1 MSVSAV
7 QKTKSLSPAS
17 TSLDEL
23 VGLRSLSQA
32 LNKKLLKRSS
42 APMSGPSISRNLGR
56 GLDFAEA
63 RRYQPGDDVRMID
76 WKVTARSGHTH
87 TKLFV
92 EEREQPVLLL
102 IDIRSNMRFATQG
115 MFKSVMAS
123 RLAALV
129 GWCAVANRDR
139 VGGYVI
145 ANDWHG
151 EVRPQAG
158 RRGLMGLFRHIAH
171 AQQTIPT
178 KKSGAL
184 ASSLKRLNHGVAAGT
199 TVLIFSDFAEFD
211 EQAERAIGGLLHK
224 LSFVAVQIA
233 DPLEISLPAKGQF
246 SFANRV
252 GQHERLNNISM
263 DSRKQ
268 KQHRQRFEAHT
279 QKLEAFFANGR
290 NRHLL
295 LTCDQALDAAG
306 LQLLQAISG
315 RSL

>member
-1 MSVSAV
+1 
-7 QKTKSLSPAS
+7 
-17 TSLDEL
+17 
-23 VGLRSLSQA
+23 
-32 LNKKLLKRSS
+32 
-42 APMSGPSISRNLGR
+42 MSGPSISRNLGR

-63 RRYQPGDDVRMID
+63 RQYQPGDDVRMID

-102 IDIRSNMRFATQG
+102 IDMRSNMRFATRG
-115 MFKSVMAS
+115 MFKSVMAA

-129 GWCAVANRDR
+129 GWCAVSNRDR

-145 ANDWHG
+145 ADDWHG

-158 RRGLMGLFRHIAH
+158 RRGLMGLFRDIAH
-171 AQQTIPT
+171 AQQTVAAQKT
-178 KKSGAL
+178 GAL

-199 TVLIFSDFAEFD
+199 TVIIFSDFAEFD
-211 EQAERAIGGLLHK
+211 EEAQRAIGGLLQK

-233 DPLEISLPAKGQF
+233 DPLEMSLPAKGQF
-246 SFANRV
+246 SFANRSAK
-252 GQHERLNNISM
+252 GERLNNISM

-268 KQHRQRFEAHT
+268 KQHKQRFEAHT
-279 QKLEAFFANGR
+279 EKLSVFFANGR

-295 LTCDQALDAAG
+295 LTCDQALDAASM
-306 LQLLQAISG
+306 QLLQSIGG
-315 RSL
+315 RS

>member
-1 MSVSAV
+1 MSAAQNS
-7 QKTKSLSPAS
+7 QLLSPAS

-63 RRYQPGDDVRMID
+63 RQYQPGDDVRMID
-76 WKVTARSGHTH
+76 WKVTARTGQTH

-102 IDIRSNMRFATQG
+102 VDIRSSMRFATQG

-139 VGGYVI
+139 VGGYVV
-145 ANDWHG
+145 ADNWHG

-158 RRGLMGLFRHIAH
+158 RRGLMGLFRDIAH
-171 AQQTIPT
+171 AQQTIPA
-178 KKSGAL
+178 KKPGAL

-199 TVLIFSDFAEFD
+199 TVIIFSDFAEFD

-233 DPLEISLPAKGQF
+233 DPLEINLPAKGQF
-246 SFANRV
+246 SFAGRG
-252 GQHERLNNISM
+252 GQQDRLNNITM

-295 LTCDQALDAAG
+295 LTCDQALDAAS
-306 LQLLQAISG
+306 LQLLQAIGG